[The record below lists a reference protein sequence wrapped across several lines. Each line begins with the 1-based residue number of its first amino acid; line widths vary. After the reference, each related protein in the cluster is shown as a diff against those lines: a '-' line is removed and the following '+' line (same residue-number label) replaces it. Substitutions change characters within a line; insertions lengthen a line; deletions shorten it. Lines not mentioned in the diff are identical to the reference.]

1 MGLLRLLPETQ
12 IHTSFTWLE
21 YYYMSSQLSL
31 YWTILGEKLVAKK
44 LANQLGSFL
53 GSRWPSWA
61 VKYNVRCLHSL
72 PPNVQLLVMFLLL
85 LQMVRSGVSQ
95 TE

>member
-1 MGLLRLLPETQ
+1 
-12 IHTSFTWLE
+12 
-21 YYYMSSQLSL
+21 LSL

-61 VKYNVRCLHSL
+61 VNVRCLYSL
-72 PPNVQLLVMFLLL
+72 PTNVQLLVMLLLL